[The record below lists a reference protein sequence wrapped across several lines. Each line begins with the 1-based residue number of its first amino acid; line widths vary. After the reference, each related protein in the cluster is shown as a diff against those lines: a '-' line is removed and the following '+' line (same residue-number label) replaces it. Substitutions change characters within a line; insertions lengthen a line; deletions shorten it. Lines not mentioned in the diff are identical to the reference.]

1 MAIKILIRMV
11 IVVIEYRNDWGTVR
25 FKLDEY
31 IMNNK
36 ISKSHLA
43 KLADMQYKQLQLYY
57 RNEVQRPDLFV
68 LARICYVLECQISD
82 IIEYIPP
89 AK

>member
-1 MAIKILIRMV
+1 M
-11 IVVIEYRNDWGTVR
+11 IEYRTDWGTVH

-31 IMNNK
+31 VRKNK

-57 RNEVQRPDLFV
+57 KNEIQRPDLFV

-82 IIEYIPP
+82 IMEYTPP
-89 AK
+89 EK